1 MCLGWGAFYL
11 TDQETEAQPR
21 EVYGR
26 ICGLAT
32 QKGSTRGILTSYFVL
47 PFSAHMATLV
57 VRSPEKA
64 RPDREGV
71 SELGG
76 QGMGAEQ
83 GK

>member
-1 MCLGWGAFYL
+1 MSLGWGAFCL

-21 EVYGR
+21 EVCDQ

-32 QKGSTRGILTSYFVL
+32 QKGSTWGTLTSYFVL
-47 PFSAHMATLV
+47 LFSAHMATLG